1 MLLPFLQI
9 YILFNVY
16 IGLATAIPN
25 GPIPSFSKFPPT
37 TSSEVSVP
45 DQPNEQRIP
54 WIKDYLAYKSLP
66 VVKYQNSDND
76 DLSRTIVVSC
86 DDCQA
91 YESELCLWSPCV
103 TQTDGYHNSQVKAE
117 SNVFEIDVESFI
129 AYLVEHK
136 NFTPEE
142 LGFLRSQ
149 NLDYGYDQIE
159 SELSKIMRNWKEPQK
174 ITIGGEGRMRI
185 QNTTVA
191 GITNKSSNSLDFQKP
206 LLQQLS
212 LCH

>member
-1 MLLPFLQI
+1 MFLPFLQI

-25 GPIPSFSKFPPT
+25 ANPSVSKFPPT
-37 TSSEVSVP
+37 TSSEVSAP

-66 VVKYQNSDND
+66 VAKYQNSDND
-76 DLSRTIVVSC
+76 NLSRTIVVSC

-91 YESELCLWSPCV
+91 YESELCLWSPC
-103 TQTDGYHNSQVKAE
+103 TQTDGDHNSQERAE
-117 SNVFEIDVESFI
+117 TNVFEIDVESFI

-149 NLDYGYDQIE
+149 NLDYGYDEIE
-159 SELSKIMRNWKEPQK
+159 SELSKIRRNWKDPQK

-185 QNTTVA
+185 QNITMA
-191 GITNKSSNSLDFQKP
+191 GNKSSNSHDFQTTTTSAVVVMP
-206 LLQQLS
+206 LAL
-212 LCH
+212 